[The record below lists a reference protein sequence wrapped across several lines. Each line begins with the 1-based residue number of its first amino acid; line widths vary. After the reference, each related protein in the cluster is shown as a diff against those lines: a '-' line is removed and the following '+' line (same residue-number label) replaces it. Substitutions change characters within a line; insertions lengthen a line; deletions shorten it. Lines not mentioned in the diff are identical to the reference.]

1 MAANSSP
8 SPNPNPNPG
17 PGFTHDSDELAA
29 VQARL
34 VEDFDLEEVR
44 ERLGVE
50 RCWTLYSQHVVKL
63 RSIEIA

>member
-1 MAANSSP
+1 M
-8 SPNPNPNPG
+8 
-17 PGFTHDSDELAA
+17 
-29 VQARL
+29 QARL